1 MHDLTGV
8 CVGSIS
14 DLRFA
19 LKDKR
24 GLKMKRSQGFT
35 LIELLIVLAIIGI
48 LAAIAYPQYLKYSG
62 FFTSDESLI
71 ADLKSSDSSVRLK
84 AVSILLR
91 RGHSAV
97 KQPEVVDWVVF
108 SNASLLNDNAE
119 WLDRD
124 SARKYYDILKRYESI
139 LVVDSLVRH
148 LFKAE
153 IRLRTLFLG
162 VKLGI
167 PGSPEKLIA
176 VLMKDGTKS
185 MAEDFLNS
193 GSPELYEGGK
203 RWANE
208 NGYSITAGMGSHRAA
223 WGQF

>member
-1 MHDLTGV
+1 
-8 CVGSIS
+8 
-14 DLRFA
+14 
-19 LKDKR
+19 
-24 GLKMKRSQGFT
+24 MKKSKGFT
-35 LIELLIVLAIIGI
+35 LIELLIVVAIIGI
-48 LAAIAYPQYLKYSG
+48 LAAIAYPHFLKYSG
-62 FFTSDESLI
+62 YFTSDESLI
-71 ADLKSSDSSVRLK
+71 ADLKSNDASVRLK
-84 AVSILLR
+84 AVSSLLR

-97 KQPEVVDWVVF
+97 KQPEIVDWVVS

-124 SARKYYDILKRYESI
+124 SARKYYDILKRYENN

-148 LFKAE
+148 LFKPE

-167 PGSPEKLIA
+167 PGSPEKLIG
-176 VLMKDGTKS
+176 VLMKDGDKS

-193 GSPELYEGGK
+193 GSPELYDGGK

-208 NGYSITAGMGSHRAA
+208 NGYSITTGMGSHRAI